1 MQTERKGSRAA
12 WFWWTL
18 VALVLVA
25 MTWAF
30 LWGVFEYF
38 GLSEPTPGYAADSL
52 PSEVLGLPPSERGRA
67 AEEHREAG
75 REPDREI
82 VPGPGQEGVAY
93 EELRCAF
100 SGESRLDPGLSGS
113 MLAGGSQQ
121 RMTLAPGARFEC
133 EQNGDATAG
142 TVTMD
147 ALFPD
152 LNLWSGVAKGTGRI
166 SWEQLPP
173 KESAEHGAWPLES
186 STETEVELVL
196 PQILVWVTITD
207 GPYAGYRGKLVL
219 EDWELIRDSDGTVIG
234 VRFRPTD
241 FRFSEL

>member
-1 MQTERKGSRAA
+1 MQTEHKGSRAA

-18 VALVLVA
+18 VAVVLA
-25 MTWAF
+25 GMTWAF
-30 LWGVFEYF
+30 LWGMYEYF
-38 GLSEPTPGYAADSL
+38 DVSGLDPEPRDHSL
-52 PSEVLGLPPSERGRA
+52 PSEVRDLPPSERGRA
-67 AEEHREAG
+67 AAEPREL
-75 REPDREI
+75 DRE
-82 VPGPGQEGVAY
+82 VVAGPGQEGVAY

-113 MLAGGSQQ
+113 MFAGGSEQ

-152 LNLWSGVAKGTGRI
+152 LSLLSGVAKGTGRI
-166 SWEQLPP
+166 SWEQVPP
-173 KESAEHGAWPLES
+173 EETEGHGEWPLES
-186 STETEVELVL
+186 STETEVELAL

-219 EDWELIRDSDGTVIG
+219 EDWELLRDSDGTVVG